1 MASQKPAIKNIAI
14 IAHVD
19 HGKTTLVDAMFQF
32 AGTFR
37 ANQKVETCVMDSDAQ
52 ERERGITIL
61 AKNTSLNYLG
71 TRINVVDTPGH
82 ADFGGQVERTL
93 NMADAALLL
102 VDAHEGPMPQTR
114 FVLKK
119 AFERGLKVLVMVNKI
134 DRPDQ
139 RAHEVLNEV
148 FDLFIELGAH
158 DDQLEFPVVYG
169 SGRSGFAVKNFDD
182 AFTEGAKDMKPLFDM
197 ILEHVPAP
205 PQEDDAPLQ
214 FQCATIEH
222 DDFLGRIGIGRVF
235 RGTIKPGMRVAIC
248 HPDRE
253 SAVLTSIKQVMRFEG
268 LSRQAA
274 SEVCAGDIALVGG
287 GVDELKIGDT
297 LCPTDVQDPLPSIKL
312 EEPTIAM
319 TFGVNNSP
327 FAGKEGKFVTS
338 RQIAARLELAQM
350 RDVALIVSPTAAADT
365 YEVKGRG
372 VMHLGVLA
380 ENMRREGFEF
390 AVGKPRVIL
399 KEVNGEL
406 CEPMER
412 AVIEVPSE
420 HAGKIIEFLGR
431 RRGEMLHMEPFGA
444 TSVRLEFLVPSR
456 GLIGART
463 AMMTMSKGEAILSH
477 VFDSWRPDQGP
488 VVGRTNGVL
497 IADRSGDSVPYGMF
511 NLLDR
516 GEFFIE
522 SGTPV
527 YEGMIVGENNK
538 DADLDLNVCREK
550 KLTNIRSAGAD
561 ENVSLPPPRQMSLE
575 ESLEYIDDDELVEIT
590 PKNLRL
596 RKRILTAVERTKA
609 ARKAAKAGV

>member
-1 MASQKPAIKNIAI
+1 MPNERQAIRNLAI

-19 HGKTTLVDAMFQF
+19 HGKTTLVDAMFKF

-61 AKNTSLNYLG
+61 AKNTSIIYAD

-119 AFERGLKVLVMVNKI
+119 AFERGLKVLVMINKI

-139 RAHEVLNEV
+139 RAHKVLDEI
-148 FDLFIELGAH
+148 FDLFVELGAN
-158 DDQLEFPVVYG
+158 DEQLDFPVVYG
-169 SGRSGFAVKNFDD
+169 SGRSGFAVAELEHADD
-182 AFTEGAKDMKPLFDM
+182 AGAKDVKPLFDM
-197 ILEHVPAP
+197 ILKHVPPP
-205 PQEDDAPLQ
+205 PQDDDAPLQ
-214 FQCATIEH
+214 FQAATIDH
-222 DDFLGRIGIGRVF
+222 DDFIGRIGIGRVR
-235 RGTIKPGMRVAIC
+235 RGSLRAGMRVAVC

-253 SAVLTSIKQVMRFEG
+253 SATLSNVKQLLRFEG
-268 LSRQAA
+268 LNRVTVD
-274 SEVCAGDIALVGG
+274 EVRAGDIAIVGG
-287 GVDELKIGDT
+287 VEELQIGDT
-297 LCPTDVQDPLPSIKL
+297 LCPPDVQEPLPAIRL
-312 EEPTIAM
+312 EEPTISM
-319 TFGVNNSP
+319 VFCVNTSP
-327 FAGKEGKFVTS
+327 FAGKEGKYVTS
-338 RQIAARLELAQM
+338 RQIGGRLELAAM
-350 RDVALIVSPTAAADT
+350 RDVALQIAPTESPDT
-365 YEVKGRG
+365 FEVKGRG

-390 AVGKPRVIL
+390 GVGKPRVIL
-399 KEVNGEL
+399 KEIEGRT
-406 CEPMER
+406 CEPVER
-412 AVIEVPSE
+412 TVVEVPSE
-420 HAGKIIEFLGR
+420 YAGKIIEYLGR

-444 TSVRLEFLVPSR
+444 SVRLEFLVPSR

-463 AMMTMSKGEAILSH
+463 AMMTLSKGEAILSH
-477 VFDSWRPDQGP
+477 VFDSWKPLSEQVP
-488 VVGRTNGVL
+488 GRTNGVL
-497 IADRSGDSVPYGMF
+497 VSDRAGDSVPYGMF

-516 GEFFIE
+516 GEFFIAP
-522 SGTPV
+522 GTPV

-538 DADLDLNVCREK
+538 DADLSINVCREK

-561 ENVSLPPPRQMSLE
+561 ENVLLPPPHVMSLE
-575 ESLEYIDDDELVEIT
+575 EALEYIEDDELVEIT

-596 RKRILTAVERTKA
+596 RKRVLSETERKKLD
-609 ARKAAKAGV
+609 RKAAKAQA

>member
-1 MASQKPAIKNIAI
+1 MSTQKPAIKNIAI

-37 ANQKVETCVMDSDAQ
+37 ANQKVETCAMDSDAQ

-119 AFERGLKVLVMVNKI
+119 AFERGLKVLVLINKI

-139 RAHEVLNEV
+139 RAHAVLNEV

-158 DDQLEFPVVYG
+158 DEQLDFPVVYG
-169 SGRSGFAVKNFDD
+169 SGRSGFAVKEFED
-182 AFTEGAKDMKPLFDM
+182 AFKEGTKDMKPLFDM
-197 ILEHVPAP
+197 LLEHVPAP
-205 PQEDDAPLQ
+205 PQDDDAPLQ

-222 DDFLGRIGIGRVF
+222 DDFLGRIGIGRVY
-235 RGTIKPGMRVAIC
+235 RGTLKPGMRVAIC

-253 SAVLTSIKQVMRFEG
+253 SAVLTNIKQVLRFEG
-268 LSRQAA
+268 LSRQPAT
-274 SEVCAGDIALVGG
+274 EVHAGDIALVGG
-287 GVDELKIGDT
+287 GVDDLKIGDT
-297 LCPTDVQDPLPSIKL
+297 LCPTDVQDPLPAIKL
-312 EEPTIAM
+312 EEPTISM

-338 RQIAARLELAQM
+338 RQIATRLDLAVM
-350 RDVALIVSPTAAADT
+350 RDVALVVNPTEFSDT
-365 YEVKGRG
+365 YEVRGRG

-390 AVGKPRVIL
+390 VVGKPRVIL
-399 KEVNGEL
+399 KEVDGKM

-412 AVIEVPSE
+412 AMIEVPSE

-431 RRGEMLHMEPFGA
+431 RRGEMLHMEPFGQ
-444 TSVRLEFLVPSR
+444 TSVRLEFRVPAR

-477 VFDSWRPDQGP
+477 IFDSWQPDQGP

-497 IADRSGDSVPYGMF
+497 VADRSGDSVPYGMF

-522 SGTPV
+522 AGIPV

-538 DADLDLNVCREK
+538 DSDLDLNVCREK

-575 ESLEYIDDDELVEIT
+575 ECLEYIDDDELVEIT

-596 RKRILTAVERTKA
+596 RKRILTQVERTKA
-609 ARKAAKAGV
+609 NRKANKGQG